1 MSFLQKLLV
10 LCLFVENICGR
21 SGSARGSTIKH
32 LCLHHCHEN
41 LKFCMAEISGD
52 DSHVFNIML
61 IKQCNANKDNCLQMC
76 KRRTFQECITSCA
89 TQIKNCFDK
98 RYSFAQV
105 SKCVREKRENCIK
118 ADECEL
124 KEQLLLKK
132 NLTLKANVVSS

>member
-1 MSFLQKLLV
+1 MLLLGFV
-10 LCLFVENICGR
+10 LCLCFESICGR
-21 SGSARGSTIKH
+21 RGSTRGSTIKN

-52 DSHVFNIML
+52 DSHMFNIML
-61 IKQCNANKDNCLQMC
+61 IKQCNANKDNCLKMC
-76 KRRTFQECITSCA
+76 KRRTFQECISSCA
-89 TQIKNCFDK
+89 TQIKDCFIR

-132 NLTLKANVVSS
+132 NLTLKANFVSW